1 MIVWRVLRAAVE
13 LIALAAFLYMFLL
26 IAFILI

>member
-1 MIVWRVLRAAVE
+1 MIVWRVLQAAVE
-13 LIALAAFLYMFLL
+13 LIALAAILYTFLL